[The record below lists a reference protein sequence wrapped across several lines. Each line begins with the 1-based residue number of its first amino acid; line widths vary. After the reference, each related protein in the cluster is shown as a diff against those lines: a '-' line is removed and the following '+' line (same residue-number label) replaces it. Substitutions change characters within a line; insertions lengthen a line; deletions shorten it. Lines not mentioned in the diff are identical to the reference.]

1 MNNEIAKTVY
11 EICREMYNED
21 MQNAVNKVS
30 NEKYGYEIAKVK
42 TIVLS
47 RLTKIRF
54 TEHLPMC

>member
-30 NEKYGYEIAKVK
+30 NEKYGYEIANA
-42 TIVLS
+42 IV
-47 RLTKIRF
+47 I
-54 TEHLPMC
+54 